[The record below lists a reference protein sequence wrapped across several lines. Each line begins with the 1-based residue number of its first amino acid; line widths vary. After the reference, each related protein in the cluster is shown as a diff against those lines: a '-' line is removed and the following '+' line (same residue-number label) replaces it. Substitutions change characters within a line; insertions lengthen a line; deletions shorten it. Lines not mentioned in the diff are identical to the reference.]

1 MIFHITIVRSDQTMG
16 KELATIRRMSI
27 EDRRTLIAKELLKS
41 VGINSNQLK
50 LKGQGAYNT
59 VFKGPHPDPA
69 VNPGIVALRVASGI
83 KEEIENEK
91 YTAIEL
97 AKLKPKNWGQ
107 LREKFSAFAKAL
119 CVPNADVHQKYV
131 KQAKYYK
138 KYLNIPELYKEFSE
152 DDVRKILEAKY
163 RGKPEQDSILDI
175 LWPHDPQ
182 DPKVAYIFISPLAE
196 GDIWNLFREKT
207 EDGMEL
213 KKRIENI
220 RKAANGVLKAL
231 VTLHAKG
238 RLHLDIKP
246 DNIFPCVNEKGKTI
260 MQLGDFG
267 LLDVKTTPNNDQRI
281 EKGEIDD
288 AGFPEGGVEEKHS
301 PIGAPTSANSANV
314 RWKVTS
320 WYKAPEQ
327 TAQKPLDLKQMTKID
342 IYALGASLLIMYNAA
357 KTNADSAN
365 ETAYMSDGIQPLLKN
380 IPRYMEDVDKD
391 NRTATLP
398 EVRKAEYELL
408 DLIRCMTCDDPDDR
422 PSASECL
429 KHRFVRMKLGA

>member
-1 MIFHITIVRSDQTMG
+1 MIFHITIVKSGQTMG
-16 KELATIRRMSI
+16 KELATIRRMPI
-27 EDRRTLIAKELLKS
+27 EKQRTLIAEELLKS
-41 VGINSNQLK
+41 VGINSNKLK

-59 VFKGPHPDPA
+59 VFEGPHPDPV
-69 VNPGIVALRVASGI
+69 VNPGIVALRVASGN
-83 KEEIENEK
+83 KKEIENEK
-91 YTAIEL
+91 CAAIEL

-119 CVPNADVHQKYV
+119 CVPNVDVHQKYV
-131 KQAKYYK
+131 KQAKYYE

-152 DDVRKILEAKY
+152 DDVCKILKAKY
-163 RGKPEQDSILDI
+163 RGEPEQGRILKI
-175 LWPHDPQ
+175 LWPHDPPN
-182 DPKVAYIFISPLAE
+182 PKVAYIFISPLAE
-196 GDIWNLFREKT
+196 GDIWNLFRKKT
-207 EDGMEL
+207 GDGMEL

-365 ETAYMSDGIQPLLKN
+365 KTAYMSDGIQPLLKN

-398 EVRKAEYELL
+398 EVRKAEHELL